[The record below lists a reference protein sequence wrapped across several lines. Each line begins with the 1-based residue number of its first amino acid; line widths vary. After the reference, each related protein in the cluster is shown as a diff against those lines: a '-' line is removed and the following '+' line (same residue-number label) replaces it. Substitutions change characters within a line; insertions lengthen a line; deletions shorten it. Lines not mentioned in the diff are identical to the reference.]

1 MWSRDWK
8 KSHLETAPPGDPS
21 HKQPSN
27 LDTIVDAGKCLLMEA
42 WYGCLL
48 RGSARA
54 WQTQRWM
61 LPANHWT
68 EHGGSQWRSWR
79 RDRRS
84 WGGLQTNGAS
94 NSVNRSD
101 PPELLGTGPPT
112 KEYTWSD
119 PWHWPHM
126 WQRMALLVISGRRGP
141 WPWGCSMPQSRG
153 MTGQGNKNGW
163 MSGGAFSQRQGK
175 RGRGKG

>member
-84 WGGLQTNGAS
+84 WGGLQPHRGSYSVKWPDPLNSWGLDHQPKCTHGGIHGSGHICGKGWPCFTLEGGA
-94 NSVNRSD
+94 
-101 PPELLGTGPPT
+101 
-112 KEYTWSD
+112 
-119 PWHWPHM
+119 
-126 WQRMALLVISGRRGP
+126 AFGP
-141 WPWGCSMPQSRG
+141 WGFNAPM
-153 MTGQGNKNGW
+153 
-163 MSGGAFSQRQGK
+163 
-175 RGRGKG
+175 